1 MIRHKLAVLKAF
13 LLQQYYNLKSYDETP
28 FRLISGD
35 FGDYRTVVPVPVK
48 RRNHKKEK

>member
-28 FRLISGD
+28 FRMIAGE
-35 FGDYRTVVPVPVK
+35 FGDNRTVVPVPV
-48 RRNHKKEK
+48 RRQTSKNQK